1 MDGGADR
8 RRLQLDGVQHSQRPV
23 RRGEDRPIGDV
34 VVRPPVEDLLD
45 HGVLPVPA
53 VVRRSR
59 SPPATR
65 GLFPD
70 LRHPRLPRHPLAGRG
85 EELPR
90 DLRWG
95 DGRDREREDRLGV
108 APGREA
114 LGPDQ
119 TEDQDA
125 EDTQAIV
132 EAAGRKCLLI
142 KGDVKDSN
150 FCKEAVKK
158 VVDQFGKINIL
169 VNNAGMQFPQKD
181 VKNITD
187 EQLRITFQ
195 TNIFA
200 YFYFAEAVL
209 EHMHEGDCI
218 INTTSVTAYRSSP
231 SLIDYSSTKGAITT
245 FTRSLATNLAEKKI
259 RVNGVAPGPV
269 WTPLIVSTFDEEKIK
284 KFGSET
290 AMKRAGQPSELG
302 PAYVF
307 LASDDASFITG
318 QVIHVNGGEVVNG

>member
-1 MDGGADR
+1 MITKDKTSKKQNRQPGIEAKMN
-8 RRLQLDGVQHSQRPV
+8 
-23 RRGEDRPIGDV
+23 
-34 VVRPPVEDLLD
+34 
-45 HGVLPVPA
+45 PA
-53 VVRRSR
+53 
-59 SPPATR
+59 PEYIKK
-65 GLFPD
+65 D
-70 LRHPRLPRHPLAGRG
+70 YK
-85 EELPR
+85 
-90 DLRWG
+90 
-95 DGRDREREDRLGV
+95 
-108 APGREA
+108 
-114 LGPDQ
+114 
-119 TEDQDA
+119 
-125 EDTQAIV
+125 
-132 EAAGRKCLLI
+132 AAGKLQGKIALITGGDSGIGRAVSVHFAQEGANIVIVYLDEDEDAKNTKNLVEITGQQCMLI
-142 KGDVKDSN
+142 KGDVKDQV
-150 FCKEAVKK
+150 FCKKAVEQTVKE
-158 VVDQFGKINIL
+158 FGKLNIL

-181 VKNITD
+181 VKAID
-187 EQLRITFQ
+187 PEQLDTTFR

-200 YFYFAEAVL
+200 YFYFAEAAV

-245 FTRSLATNLAEKKI
+245 FTRSLATNLVGKQI
-259 RVNGVAPGPV
+259 RVNAVAPGPV